1 MTNVRYQAQPATK
14 QPRPVFWAALRK
26 GLAAVVLVVLY
37 CVLPPDWRWDSGTAL
52 RLVVPWYLL
61 LASTCFL
68 MQRTAAANFVQPL
81 RAWRR

>member
-14 QPRPVFWAALRK
+14 RPRPVSWAALRNVV
-26 GLAAVVLVVLY
+26 AAVVLVVL
-37 CVLPPDWRWDSGTAL
+37 CCMLLPDWRWDSGTAL

-68 MQRTAAANFVQPL
+68 MQRTAAENFVQPL

>member
-1 MTNVRYQAQPATK
+1 MTNVRYQAQ
-14 QPRPVFWAALRK
+14 
-26 GLAAVVLVVLY
+26 
-37 CVLPPDWRWDSGTAL
+37 PDWRWDSGTAL

-68 MQRTAAANFVQPL
+68 MRRTVAANFIQPL

>member
-14 QPRPVFWAALRK
+14 RPRPVFWAALRNVV
-26 GLAAVVLVVLY
+26 AAVVLVVLY
-37 CVLPPDWRWDSGTAL
+37 CMLLPDWRWDSGTAL

-68 MQRTAAANFVQPL
+68 MQRTAAENFVQPL

>member
-14 QPRPVFWAALRK
+14 RPRPVFSAALRNV
-26 GLAAVVLVVLY
+26 LAAVVLVVLY
-37 CVLPPDWRWDSGTAL
+37 FVLPPDWRCDSGTAL

-68 MQRTAAANFVQPL
+68 MEQTAAANFIQPV